1 MPKLQLPKIPES
13 EKTPWVIKLL
23 SFIGELFL
31 GIEKLKAEIQQLK
44 DEISDLKKHHN
55 IVDPIVQTKI
65 DFIYVRFIQSKSLL
79 E

>member
-31 GIEKLKAEIQQLK
+31 GIEKLKAEIPATQ
-44 DEISDLKKHHN
+44 
-55 IVDPIVQTKI
+55 
-65 DFIYVRFIQSKSLL
+65 R
-79 E
+79 